1 MKTRFIASTAL
12 LAAALGGG
20 FACWAQTAPTPRVLS
35 DMAPLP
41 AEDRSSVGAVVLP
54 DAPVLAQRELATQT
68 VARHQQ
74 LMTTMMGAGPA
85 VMVQSDDGRQQI
97 LRRTVPKREKTQ
109 PDSAN

>member
-20 FACWAQTAPTPRVLS
+20 FASWAQTAPTPRVLS
-35 DMAPLP
+35 DTAPLP
-41 AEDRSSVGAVVLP
+41 PEDRSSVGAVVLP

-85 VMVQSDDGRQQI
+85 VPVQSEDGQQQLI
-97 LRRTVPKREKTQ
+97 VPAKPKAGKKTS
-109 PDSAN
+109 P